1 MTSTIS
7 PNEQAEPRSKRQH
20 FFVKYTFAV
29 LVDLMVLGLFN
40 EHWDLVQID
49 SFSIALIAA
58 LLLQVTLKL
67 TIKFEHYVAGF
78 FNKKSGTLPKVM
90 KFLTAWAILFI
101 SKIIILEAINFA
113 FGDHVLFLGA
123 WHGIVA
129 FIVVVIGILLAEWII
144 SKIYN
149 SLA

>member
-1 MTSTIS
+1 MTSNTS
-7 PNEQAEPRSKRQH
+7 TKEMAEPRSKRQQL
-20 FFVKYTFAV
+20 FIKYTLAI

-40 EHWDLVQID
+40 EYWDLVKID

-58 LLLQVTLKL
+58 LMLQVLLKL
-67 TIKFEHYVAGF
+67 TIKFEHYVGGYF
-78 FNKKSGTLPKVM
+78 DKKPGTLPKITR
-90 KFLTAWAILFI
+90 FFTAWTILFI

>member
-1 MTSTIS
+1 MTTNASS
-7 PNEQAEPRSKRQH
+7 NEMAEPRSKRQQ
-20 FFVKYTFAV
+20 FFIKYTLAV
-29 LVDLMVLGLFN
+29 LVDLMILGLFN
-40 EHWDLVQID
+40 EYWDLVKID

-58 LLLQVTLKL
+58 LLLQVLLKL
-67 TIKFEHYVAGF
+67 TIKFEHYVAGY
-78 FNKKSGTLPKVM
+78 FNKKTGTLPKVM
-90 KFLTAWAILFI
+90 RFLTAWIILFI